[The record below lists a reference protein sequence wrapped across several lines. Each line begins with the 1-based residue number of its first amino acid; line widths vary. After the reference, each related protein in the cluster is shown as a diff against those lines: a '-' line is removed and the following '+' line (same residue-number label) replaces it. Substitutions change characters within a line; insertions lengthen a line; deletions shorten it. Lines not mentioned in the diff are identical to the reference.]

1 MENESNNLTSM
12 ETPGSDDQGAS
23 PMYTPPPAPK
33 VGGLFSKGNLLLMGL
48 FAAALVGLY
57 MIHVHSGAGSA
68 SAATKNTDA
77 KMDSFLKTISEL
89 RKQGDKKVTVALDTT
104 KFEARHRQVPLT
116 DLHLN
121 PFRYK
126 PIENIGLPSEA
137 ATQPSDVVTS
147 AAQDAAKKEVEN
159 ALTKVKELKLQSII
173 SGREPAAL
181 IDNNMVGVGQ
191 KIAGWT
197 VVDIQPQQ
205 VKLTWR
211 DQTHTL
217 YLD

>member
-1 MENESNNLTSM
+1 MENESNNMTSM
-12 ETPGSDDQGAS
+12 ETPGSDDQGQ
-23 PMYTPPPAPK
+23 PPLYTPPPSPK
-33 VGGLFSKGNLLLMGL
+33 AAGLFSRGNLLLMGL

-57 MIHVHSGAGSA
+57 MIHVHAGAGSA
-68 SAATKNTDA
+68 SAATKDADA
-77 KMDSFLKTISEL
+77 KMDGFLQTVKDL
-89 RKQGDKKVTVALDTT
+89 RKQSDKKVSVALDTS
-104 KFEARHRQVPLT
+104 KFEAKHRQVPLT

-126 PIENIGLPSEA
+126 PIEASGLPAEA
-137 ATQPSDVVTS
+137 ATQPADMVPSP
-147 AAQDAAKKEVEN
+147 AQDAAKKEAEN
-159 ALTKVKELKLQSII
+159 ALAKVKELKLQSIM

-181 IDNNMVGVGQ
+181 IDNNMVGIGQ

-205 VKLTWR
+205 VKLKWK